1 MIYRQ
6 APEKETVDAT
16 ITLTTEEYKEA
27 ILQYLVN
34 YKMLPDGIETKNVRV
49 SENDRNGSKIRPTI
63 TYTKE
68 VLKLYP

>member
-1 MIYRQ
+1 MVYRQ
-6 APEKETVDAT
+6 ALEKKIVDAT

-49 SENDRNGSKIRPTI
+49 NENDRNGSKIRPTI